1 MQSLTARL
9 ALIALFPLLLLAVTW
24 WGIKYC
30 FLIVFAPDKAWRLA
44 VSADQ
49 LANSAFNG
57 SEDETLS
64 SRAGRHCNGIDS
76 DKEAWACLLCLL
88 LDKIQKNH
96 CTNSIGE

>member
-1 MQSLTARL
+1 MQSLITRL
-9 ALIALFPLLLLAVTW
+9 ALIALFPLLLLAVAW

-30 FLIVFAPDKAWRLA
+30 FLIVVAPDKAWRLA

-57 SEDETLS
+57 SEDETIS
-64 SRAGRHCNGIDS
+64 SRAGRHCHGIDS

-88 LDKIQKNH
+88 LDKIEKNH
-96 CTNSIGE
+96 CKNNIGE